1 MSKGYV
7 ISWRLPQTLWAKFY
21 YFGFMD
27 NKMAHKNAFIQFH
40 NHVPPYY
47 LFWQIYPSIMEREW
61 VQKITLSLPT
71 ADDA

>member
-1 MSKGYV
+1 
-7 ISWRLPQTLWAKFY
+7 
-21 YFGFMD
+21 MD

-61 VQKITLSLPT
+61 VQKIALSLPT
-71 ADDA
+71 ADDAEHTT